1 MKEVKKIAA
10 EEAKPRLPLMFFPH
24 HGIFCDLKLNRGTET
39 WNILFYVNIKHNL
52 VNGDI
57 IL

>member
-1 MKEVKKIAA
+1 MKEVKKIV

-24 HGIFCDLKLNRGTET
+24 HGIFCDLKLNRGTEHG
-39 WNILFYVNIKHNL
+39 IYLFYVNIKHNL